1 MSYERQHSRY
11 DLERAFAIA
20 ERQLYGSEGVATA
33 GPDGN
38 CWCGDWD
45 GTGQVVTCCACENLA
60 NATREMTTLPAA
72 EIPAL
77 EEHLKNATIFTMAQV
92 MDPTVKGDAE
102 GRHRFLLYK
111 LRLLVVLANKDKKK
125 EKEKVA

>member
-11 DLERAFAIA
+11 VLERAFAIA
-20 ERQLYGSEGVATA
+20 ERHLNGGKVIATA
-33 GPDGN
+33 GPDGE

-45 GTGQVVTCCACENLA
+45 GAGKVTCCACENLA
-60 NATREMTTLPAA
+60 IATREMPTLPAA

-77 EEHLKNATIFTMAQV
+77 EEHLKNSTIFTLAQV
-92 MDPTVKGDAE
+92 MDPAVKGDAE

-111 LRLLVVLANKDKKK
+111 LRLLLLVK
-125 EKEKVA
+125 EKEKEKTA